1 MFQIGPREIGA
12 DLAFGVDLALF
23 ILQCGT
29 CIHIQER
36 TGQAT
41 GRSVCLSV
49 ISPIYRY
56 VQDNDR
62 TTRLDQGIYSQWFEL
77 LRMLG
82 V

>member
-1 MFQIGPREIGA
+1 MFKK
-12 DLAFGVDLALF
+12 DLELVEHGR
-23 ILQCGT
+23 

-62 TTRLDQGIYSQWFEL
+62 TTHLDQGIYS
-77 LRMLG
+77 
-82 V
+82 

>member
-1 MFQIGPREIGA
+1 MTRVFLQMFKK
-12 DLAFGVDLALF
+12 DLELVEHGR
-23 ILQCGT
+23 

-56 VQDNDR
+56 VQDNVR
-62 TTRLDQGIYSQWFEL
+62 TTRLDQGIYS
-77 LRMLG
+77 
-82 V
+82 